1 MHTYMRGYTS
11 STPSGLVTSIE
22 SDSGHGNAMAAGV
35 QVIEAARDNARQSTG
50 GISRS
55 SYPAKTRKHEVLDY
69 MSSGNDSYDPKK
81 ARCNRSPY
89 R

>member
-11 STPSGLVTSIE
+11 STPSWLVTSIE
-22 SDSGHGNAMAAGV
+22 SDSGHGNAMAAGG
-35 QVIEAARDNARQSTG
+35 QMIEAARDNAWQSTG

-55 SYPAKTRKHEVLDY
+55 SYPAKKRKHEVPDY
-69 MSSGNDSYDPKK
+69 MSNGNGPYDPKK